1 MMRRWYPLLLALGWV
16 ASSASASAEESR
28 IVRGPQ
34 IHLSDVLASL
44 PAEMPDL
51 ELGAAP
57 PPGSSRLLAKSEIEN
72 AANRS
77 GVSLKS
83 VRLPPQVRITSAA
96 KRWSTDELVAA
107 ALPALGAALPSG
119 VTVKKA
125 KTSSKAVTSPGATV
139 SGVRLPRL
147 PRREGEHM
155 TTATL
160 ELSNDG
166 EIVARIPLSLT
177 LDISSAAAA
186 PAVSK
191 GARVQLLIESGPA
204 RITATA
210 VALNDGEVG
219 ETLQFRVATTQK
231 ILFGKLENPTLA
243 RVVQ

>member
-1 MMRRWYPLLLALGWV
+1 MMTRRWSSLLLALV
-16 ASSASASAEESR
+16 CATATASAQESR

-34 IHLSDVLASL
+34 IHLSDVLANL

-72 AANRS
+72 AANKS
-77 GVSLKS
+77 GVSLKG
-83 VRLPPQVRITSAA
+83 VRLPSQVRITSAA
-96 KRWSTDELVAA
+96 KRWSTEELVSA
-107 ALPALGAALPSG
+107 ALPALTSALPRG
-119 VTVKKA
+119 VTVKKV
-125 KTSSKAVTSPGATV
+125 KTSSKAVTSPGASV

-186 PAVSK
+186 PAVTK

-210 VALNDGEVG
+210 IALNDGELG